1 MVNESRTAGQL
12 LNSEESSEDIHRR
25 VPQQSGLGSRL
36 YVARYVSHGIRR
48 HKRRSISL
56 LIGIMI
62 GVALVSSVFVWTE
75 TGARVAIDDYFAS
88 MPFHYYCIQRA
99 NPPNDNPRTIFP
111 VKDFVDTQV
120 TTQASNIVYSS
131 FALIEANQ
139 RDPTDI
145 YLPYPYLRGI
155 KDCQVI
161 FTDND
166 FLERAERSFR
176 IIEGQF
182 RVSPGSVLLS
192 QRVVDDL
199 DRVMGLQVSV
209 GSVIDVSIARNYRG
223 VYNIGSINGY
233 DINGLRVAGIYE
245 AIVGLEPIFEAF
257 PLEIRNN
264 WGSYRG
270 DEPVFGWFDSIII
283 SNNALGADIYDQISL
298 QVMFPRLL
306 VEVNAAPLYFVPMEE
321 IIAILERLFTD
332 IQLHHNVIIGGRD
345 QLFFLQDYIASFY
358 ERQTMIIILLPM
370 VILSIL
376 LTTFTTSLFLSNRR
390 VELAILRSRG
400 ASYQQ
405 LYSILMYEFIILA
418 IIGLV
423 FGGFLGILLG
433 CMIPS
438 ASAFLLFDLIL
449 FLHHLKLTSI
459 NLVTWAIAGFVCILP
474 AAIYTMINTRSFLK
488 SELYSELREN
498 NSRWKRSPRLQVAYA
513 VGIILLS
520 LPLFYVVLSVPFSV
534 EIALLF
540 FLLVVGFWILL
551 ADAIAR
557 IIRPGMAGVSKLF
570 TPVIG
575 QKSQIFA
582 NGVRIRRTRVVPLL
596 MILLLTF
603 SITIFSAVEAQTYH
617 THLNQQIHYYVGSD
631 IRVFSS
637 RVPATQVNQIA
648 SLPSINTATAFIEV
662 PVEVGQS
669 EFRLL
674 GVDPSAYAQV
684 GNWDESSM
692 VGESYQTVLAR
703 LDANTNGIIL
713 PEHLALRYNKR
724 VGQTINLR
732 VYDQYTFEIEGKNF
746 DIVGIIRTAPGLGY
760 ANPSDPHASVS
771 PNPGFGFQMDDS
783 FALCHQHYMLVEI
796 PSRWPYASVDST
808 QFFLANINPSSDIET
823 AQNAVESLNFVYTT
837 WSPYTF
843 DLASVYTEGYLFS
856 QGIISL
862 LSVGFLASLAISIVA
877 LTVFVSTIVS
887 QRKTEFA
894 IMRALGGTRRDI
906 TVIVLAEFVS
916 LIMFAFLFS
925 LIVGSAFSWIL
936 MFVIIRLFPQPFIVP
951 FTIIYPLSLLLSVLG
966 LVTLGLLTGAY
977 LPARRAGQVQVN
989 TLLRNL

>member
-1 MVNESRTAGQL
+1 LAN
-12 LNSEESSEDIHRR
+12 NSETTGQSPNGEDSSVNGYQRI
-25 VPQQSGLGSRL
+25 PQQSGFGRRL

-56 LIGIMI
+56 LIGIII

-88 MPFHYYCIQRA
+88 MPFHYYCVQRA
-99 NPPNDNPRTIFP
+99 NPPNDNPRAIFP
-111 VKDFVDTQV
+111 VKEFVDTQV
-120 TTQASNIVYSS
+120 TTQASHILYSS
-131 FALIEANQ
+131 IALIESNQ
-139 RDPTDI
+139 HDPSDP

-155 KDCQVI
+155 KDCQI
-161 FTDND
+161 FFTDND

-176 IIEGQF
+176 IIEGEF
-182 RVSPGSVLLS
+182 RVSPGSVLVS

-209 GSVIDVSIARNYRG
+209 GSVIDLSIARNYRG
-223 VYNIGSINGY
+223 IYNIASIDGY
-233 DINGLRVAGIYE
+233 DINGLRIAG
-245 AIVGLEPIFEAF
+245 IFEAISSLAPLFETF
-257 PLEIRNN
+257 PLQIRNN

-283 SNNALGADIYDQISL
+283 SNDAIDAATHELITL

-306 VEVNAAPLYFVPMEE
+306 VEINPVPLYFVGIDEL
-321 IIAILERLFTD
+321 IAILDRVFTN
-332 IQLHHNVIIGGRD
+332 IELHYNIIIGGRD
-345 QLFFLQDYIASFY
+345 QLFFLQDYIATFH
-358 ERQTMIIILLPM
+358 ERQTMVILVLPM
-370 VILSIL
+370 VILSVL

-390 VELAILRSRG
+390 PELALLRSRG

-405 LYSILMYEFIILA
+405 LYSILMFEFIVLA
-418 IIGLV
+418 IIGV
-423 FGGFLGILLG
+423 VCGGLLGILLG

-438 ASAFLLFDLIL
+438 ASAFLIFDLSL
-449 FLHHLKLTSI
+449 LLRHLSLTSI
-459 NLVTWAIAGFVCILP
+459 NLITWVIAGVVCILP
-474 AAIYTMINTRSFLK
+474 AAIYTFINTRSFLK

-498 NSRWKRSPRLQVAYA
+498 NSRWKRNSRLQGAYA
-513 VGIILLS
+513 IIMIGMS

-534 EIALLF
+534 DIALLF
-540 FLLVVGFWILL
+540 FLLVVGFWIVL

-557 IIRPGMAGVSKLF
+557 IIRPGMAGVSRLF

-575 QKSQIFA
+575 QKSQLFA
-582 NGVRIRRTRVVPLL
+582 KGVRVRRSRIIPLL

-617 THLNQQIHYYVGSD
+617 THLNQQIRYYVGGD

-637 RVPATQVNQIA
+637 RVSATQANQIA
-648 SLPSINTATAFIEV
+648 YLSSINTATAFIQL
-662 PVEVGQS
+662 PVEIGQT
-669 EFRLL
+669 EFQLI
-674 GVDPSAYAQV
+674 GVDPAAYAEV
-684 GNWDESSM
+684 GNWDQSSI
-692 VGESYQTVLAR
+692 VDESYQTVLAR

-713 PEHLALRYNKR
+713 PAHLAALYNKR
-724 VGQTINLR
+724 VGETIDIR
-732 VYDQYTFEIEGKNF
+732 VYDQYAFDIEVKRF
-746 DIVGIIRTAPGLGY
+746 DIVGIMRTAPGLGY
-760 ANPSDPHASVS
+760 TNPSDPLASVAS
-771 PNPGFGFQMDDS
+771 NPGFGFQIDDT
-783 FALCHQHYMLVEI
+783 FALCHQNYMLVEI
-796 PSRWPYASVDST
+796 PSLDPYATVDST

-843 DLASVYTEGYLFS
+843 DLAEAYADGYLFS
-856 QGIISL
+856 QGVISL

-894 IMRALGGTRRDI
+894 IMRALGGTRRDV
-906 TVIVLAEFVS
+906 TTIVLVEFVS
-916 LIMFAFLFS
+916 LILLAFLFS
-925 LIVGSAFSWIL
+925 IIVGSAFSWIL

-951 FTIIYPLSLLLSVLG
+951 FTIIYPFTLLFTVLG
-966 LVTLGLLTGAY
+966 LVILGLLAGAY
-977 LPARRAGQVQVN
+977 LPARQAGQVQVN